1 MKRYREFMSQGECLL
16 NALLS
21 CIIPVLLILFCW
33 LAWKDIPS
41 PCQGL
46 LILLMYMGRVG
57 ILSFSIA
64 FITGNRHPAKI
75 KYPEMNV
82 MIG

>member
-1 MKRYREFMSQGECLL
+1 MKRYREFMSRGECLL

-21 CIIPVLLILFCW
+21 CIIPALLILFCW

-46 LILLMYMGRVG
+46 LAVLILLEVG
-57 ILSFSIA
+57 GCA
-64 FITGNRHPAKI
+64 FHWYRYFAYNK
-75 KYPEMNV
+75 K
-82 MIG
+82 

>member
-1 MKRYREFMSQGECLL
+1 MKRYREFMSWGECLL

-46 LILLMYMGRVG
+46 LAVLILLEVG
-57 ILSFSIA
+57 SCA
-64 FITGNRHPAKI
+64 FHWYRYFAYNK
-75 KYPEMNV
+75 K
-82 MIG
+82 

>member
-1 MKRYREFMSQGECLL
+1 MKRYREFMSRGECLL

-21 CIIPVLLILFCW
+21 C

-46 LILLMYMGRVG
+46 LILLLVLQLG
-57 ILSFSIA
+57 SCA
-64 FITGNRHPAKI
+64 FHWYRYLAYDK
-75 KYPEMNV
+75 K
-82 MIG
+82 

>member
-1 MKRYREFMSQGECLL
+1 MKRYREFMSRGECLL

-33 LAWKDIPS
+33 LTWGDIPS

-46 LILLMYMGRVG
+46 LAVLILLEVG
-57 ILSFSIA
+57 SCA
-64 FITGNRHPAKI
+64 FHWYRYFAYNK
-75 KYPEMNV
+75 K
-82 MIG
+82 

>member
-1 MKRYREFMSQGECLL
+1 MKRCREFMSRGECLL

-46 LILLMYMGRVG
+46 LILLLVLQLG
-57 ILSFSIA
+57 SCA
-64 FITGNRHPAKI
+64 FRWYRYLAYDK
-75 KYPEMNV
+75 K
-82 MIG
+82 